1 MINTLPNVFPDKEE
15 LNIHITEM
23 NMPCLSI
30 LKNLAG
36 KQISTV
42 FPFISITSLDLPFGS
57 ETYEKHAYDYQIVFI
72 ISFRRR
78 KFW

>member
-1 MINTLPNVFPDKEE
+1 MLPNVFPDKET

-23 NMPCLSI
+23 NLLCLSI

-42 FPFISITSLDLPFGS
+42 FPFFSITSLDLPFGS
-57 ETYEKHAYDYQIVFI
+57 ETCEKHA
-72 ISFRRR
+72 
-78 KFW
+78 